1 MKRFRQS
8 QDITFRQC
16 DPAGIVFYPRYFEMM
31 NDVIE
36 RFFSDIVAWPY
47 RQMHGTDRRGVPAVS
62 ANMEFM
68 MPARLGDRLS
78 WHLSVDR
85 LGKSSA
91 TFRHLAYLNETAV
104 VSGCTTVVHTDL
116 DRMKSLPW
124 TAEVKSVLSD
134 YCHAEGGE

>member
-8 QDITFRQC
+8 QEITFRQC

-31 NDVIE
+31 NDAIE

-47 RQMHGTDRRGVPAVS
+47 RQMHRTDRRGVPAVS

-68 MPARLGDRLS
+68 MPARLGDRLD

-91 TFRHLAYLNETAV
+91 TFRHLAYLTETAV

-124 TAEVKSVLSD
+124 TPEVRSVLSD
-134 YCHAEGGE
+134 YCNAQGGR

>member
-8 QDITFRQC
+8 QEITFRQC
-16 DPAGIVFYPRYFEMM
+16 DPAGIVFYHQYFEMM
-31 NDVIE
+31 NDAIE
-36 RFFSDIVAWPY
+36 RFFRDIVDWPY

-68 MPARLGDRLS
+68 MPARLGDRLD
-78 WHLSVDR
+78 WQLSVDR
-85 LGKSSA
+85 LGRSSA
-91 TFRHLAYLNETAV
+91 TFRLQAYLDETAV
-104 VSGCTTVVHTDL
+104 VSGCATIVHTDL

-124 TAEVKSVLSD
+124 TAEVRSVLLD